1 MWTGPRSLMPHPL
14 AVWCDFAPNLGTS
27 GGRQVWSQIWEP
39 RGGDIRFDP
48 KFGNLGGTSG
58 LIPNLGTSG
67 GDIRF
72 DPKFGNLGGGH
83 QVWSQIWEPRGGD
96 IRFDPKFGNL
106 GGTSGLIPNLGTSG
120 GGIRFDPKFGN
131 LGGGHQVW
139 SQIWEP
145 RGGDIRFDPK
155 CGNLGGGIRFDPK
168 FGNLGGGTSGLIPN
182 LGTSGGGHQVWS
194 QIHVLG
200 RTPIHYIFKLA
211 LHYASTL
218 KIYSKLKG
226 KPCKAEVLGSFD
238 KTFLDV
244 T

>member
-48 KFGNLGGTSG
+48 KFGNLGGGASG
-58 LIPNLGTSG
+58 LIPNLGTS
-67 GDIRF
+67 
-72 DPKFGNLGGGH
+72 GGGH

-106 GGTSGLIPNLGTSG
+106 GGGTSGLIPNLGTSG
-120 GGIRFDPKFGN
+120 GGGTSGLIPN
-131 LGGGHQVW
+131 LGTSGGGHQVW

-155 CGNLGGGIRFDPK
+155 FGNLGFDPK
-168 FGNLGGGTSGLIPN
+168 FGNLGGTSGLIPN
-182 LGTSGGGHQVWS
+182 LGTSGLIPNLGTSGGHQVWS